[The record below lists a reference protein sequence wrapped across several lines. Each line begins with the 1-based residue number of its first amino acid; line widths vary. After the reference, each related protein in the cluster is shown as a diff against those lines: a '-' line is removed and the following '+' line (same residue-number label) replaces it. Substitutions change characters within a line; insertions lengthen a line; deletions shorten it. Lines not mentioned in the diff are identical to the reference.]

1 MDNLNELKQLKK
13 VQNLCKYCWSSELQH
28 MAAEEQAKVRA
39 AELGTDSYIKFPVP
53 VEDGLYSQAVM
64 CDRRD
69 FEGKTNYSF
78 EKAKPE
84 DLMFFFPKEVTE
96 TTRHIICHQRRVKN
110 HGKYMKLEMFHA
122 LKALA
127 QLHAARPKQTVI
139 DFTRMLAE
147 SMLPQNSSELLIQ
160 AVAKEI
166 YLSATTNQE
175 GGNQS
180 A

>member
-1 MDNLNELKQLKK
+1 
-13 VQNLCKYCWSSELQH
+13 
-28 MAAEEQAKVRA
+28 
-39 AELGTDSYIKFPVP
+39 
-53 VEDGLYSQAVM
+53 
-64 CDRRD
+64 
-69 FEGKTNYSF
+69 
-78 EKAKPE
+78 
-84 DLMFFFPKEVTE
+84 
-96 TTRHIICHQRRVKN
+96 
-110 HGKYMKLEMFHA
+110 MKLEMFHA

-147 SMLPQNSSELLIQ
+147 SMLPPNSSELLIQ

-166 YLSATTNQE
+166 YLCATTNQE